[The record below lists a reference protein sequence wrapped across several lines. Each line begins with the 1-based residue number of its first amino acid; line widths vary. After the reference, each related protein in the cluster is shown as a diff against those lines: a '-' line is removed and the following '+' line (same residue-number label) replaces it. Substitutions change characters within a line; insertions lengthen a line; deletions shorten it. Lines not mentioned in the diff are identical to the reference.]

1 MKPDSAMEAA
11 RECLKLCG
19 MDTEAWAEIYAA
31 DWAAI
36 IRKHQ
41 AQEIGELVEG
51 LRWSVGKLAHKTA
64 CMRLLPTEEWAQG
77 KDNWVVDK
85 CECGIAEAESLLSR
99 YQKV

>member
-1 MKPDSAMEAA
+1 MTNPDSAMALATEINNYLNPLYNIG
-11 RECLKLCG
+11 REQL
-19 MDTEAWAEIYAA
+19 
-31 DWAAI
+31 AAI